1 MVFGF
6 LDSLM
11 FIYVETMK
19 FKKDYESEKWEK
31 MGLVPSTNDVV
42 LQSDKEAK
50 AVPKNIERGVVR

>member
-1 MVFGF
+1 
-6 LDSLM
+6 M

-50 AVPKNIERGVVR
+50 AVPKNIQRGVVR

>member
-19 FKKDYESEKWEK
+19 SMKDYESEKWEK
-31 MGLVPSTNDVV
+31 NVFGSY
-42 LQSDKEAK
+42 K
-50 AVPKNIERGVVR
+50 